1 MPTVSYSLI
10 SMLYTFHFSLGN
22 DSCVPPEHSFKYIA
36 ALQNTIGLDGKNVSY
51 EDETVNIVYL
61 SLNLKLFYRMKI
73 IEIESY
79 CNSF

>member
-1 MPTVSYSLI
+1 MPISSYSLI
-10 SMLYTFHFSLGN
+10 SIFYTFHFFLGN
-22 DSCVPPEHSFKYIA
+22 NSCVPPEHSFKYIA
-36 ALQNTIGLDGKNVSY
+36 ALQNTIGLGGKNVSY

-79 CNSF
+79 CKSF

>member
-1 MPTVSYSLI
+1 MPTSSYSLI
-10 SMLYTFHFSLGN
+10 SIFYTFHFFLGN
-22 DSCVPPEHSFKYIA
+22 NSCVPPEHSFKYIA
-36 ALQNTIGLDGKNVSY
+36 ALQNTIGLGGKNVSY

-61 SLNLKLFYRMKI
+61 SLNFELFYRIKI